1 MQTLPQTDEALAELV
16 SALADGQLQDPEL
29 TQALDWLS
37 QSEQGRQQWQAYHVL
52 GDVLRGGRALAPRAE
67 DAFLQRLR
75 DQIQCESLPAHRPA
89 AANDRRF
96 IWRMVAGL
104 AGLVFVSLAAWQ
116 VPGWQEKFG
125 AGPLLAQGVPAVPQG
140 GPASAPFAAA
150 QAPGAVA
157 SRYAPPTHPPHR
169 RPAWPGHARWPRGGG
184 RDDRVRRRTSA
195 PGLFHV
201 IGEAAEQVMAVLRSG
216 RGLRMVLHGEYR
228 PVLQRNPRI

>member
-16 SALADGQLQDPEL
+16 SALADGQLQGPEL

-140 GPASAPFAAA
+140 GPASAPFFTA
-150 QAPGAVA
+150 QAPGAEPPSMIRDAQLDALLAAHKQFGGA
-157 SRYAPPTHPPHR
+157 SALQG
-169 RPAWPGHARWPRGGG
+169 PAG
-184 RDDRVRRRTSA
+184 
-195 PGLFHV
+195 F
-201 IGEAAEQVMAVLRSG
+201 LRSAAFEG
-216 RGLRMVLHGEYR
+216 TA
-228 PVLQRNPRI
+228 P

>member
-16 SALADGQLQDPEL
+16 SALADGQLQGPEL

-75 DQIQCESLPAHRPA
+75 DQIQRESLLAHRPA

-96 IWRMVAGL
+96 LWRMVAGL

-150 QAPGAVA
+150 QAPGAEPPSMIRDAQLDALLAAHKQFGGA
-157 SRYAPPTHPPHR
+157 SALQG
-169 RPAWPGHARWPRGGG
+169 PAG
-184 RDDRVRRRTSA
+184 
-195 PGLFHV
+195 F
-201 IGEAAEQVMAVLRSG
+201 LRSATFEG
-216 RGLRMVLHGEYR
+216 KA
-228 PVLQRNPRI
+228 P

>member
-16 SALADGQLQDPEL
+16 SALADGQLQGPEL

-140 GPASAPFAAA
+140 GPASAPFLTA
-150 QAPGAVA
+150 QAPGAEPPGMIRDVQLDALLAAHKQFGGA
-157 SRYAPPTHPPHR
+157 SALQG
-169 RPAWPGHARWPRGGG
+169 PAG
-184 RDDRVRRRTSA
+184 
-195 PGLFHV
+195 F
-201 IGEAAEQVMAVLRSG
+201 LRSATFEG
-216 RGLRMVLHGEYR
+216 KA
-228 PVLQRNPRI
+228 P

>member
-16 SALADGQLQDPEL
+16 SALADGQLQGPEL

-75 DQIQCESLPAHRPA
+75 DQIQRESLPAHRPA

-104 AGLVFVSLAAWQ
+104 AGLVFVSVAAWQ
-116 VPGWQEKFG
+116 VPGWQEQFG
-125 AGPLLAQGVPAVPQG
+125 AGTLAQGVPALPQG

-150 QAPGAVA
+150 QAPSAEPPGMIRDAQLDALLAAHKQFGGASA
-157 SRYAPPTHPPHR
+157 LQG
-169 RPAWPGHARWPRGGG
+169 PAG
-184 RDDRVRRRTSA
+184 
-195 PGLFHV
+195 F
-201 IGEAAEQVMAVLRSG
+201 LRSATFEG
-216 RGLRMVLHGEYR
+216 KA
-228 PVLQRNPRI
+228 P

>member
-16 SALADGQLQDPEL
+16 SALADGQLQGPEL

-96 IWRMVAGL
+96 LWRMVAGL

-116 VPGWQEKFG
+116 VPGWQGQFG
-125 AGPLLAQGVPAVPQG
+125 PGPLAQGVPAVPQG
-140 GPASAPFAAA
+140 GPASAPFLTA
-150 QAPGAVA
+150 QAPGAEPPGMIRDVQLDALLAAHKQFGGA
-157 SRYAPPTHPPHR
+157 SALQG
-169 RPAWPGHARWPRGGG
+169 PAG
-184 RDDRVRRRTSA
+184 
-195 PGLFHV
+195 F
-201 IGEAAEQVMAVLRSG
+201 LRSAAFEG
-216 RGLRMVLHGEYR
+216 TA
-228 PVLQRNPRI
+228 P